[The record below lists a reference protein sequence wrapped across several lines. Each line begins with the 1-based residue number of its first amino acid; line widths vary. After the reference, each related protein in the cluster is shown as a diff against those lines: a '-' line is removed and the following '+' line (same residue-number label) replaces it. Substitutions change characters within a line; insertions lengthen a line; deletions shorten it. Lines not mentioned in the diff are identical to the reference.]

1 MTEPSTFQKVT
12 VSQKPLYGPR
22 KLLLCG
28 FGAEAQKRFA
38 GVLEMAGLA
47 DVPRVWAAADQAAA
61 ALASLLALPD
71 GSGAGAGS
79 PLPRAVIVAG
89 ITEAQ
94 LIGLM
99 NMCKKSGMQPS
110 LWACLTPV
118 SETWPLE
125 QLLAEL
131 ARERDAMATRKR

>member
-1 MTEPSTFQKVT
+1 MTEKSTFQKVT
-12 VSQKPLYGPR
+12 ASQKPLYGPR
-22 KLLLCG
+22 RLILCG
-28 FGAEAQKRFA
+28 FTAEAQKKFA

-47 DVPRVWAAADQAAA
+47 DVPRVWAAPDQGAVT
-61 ALASLLALPD
+61 LANLLALPD
-71 GSGAGAGS
+71 GSGAGLGS

-99 NMCKKSGMQPS
+99 NLCKNSGMQPS
-110 LWACLTPV
+110 LWACLTPA

-125 QLLAEL
+125 QLLTEL
-131 ARERDAMATRKR
+131 AREREAMAARRR